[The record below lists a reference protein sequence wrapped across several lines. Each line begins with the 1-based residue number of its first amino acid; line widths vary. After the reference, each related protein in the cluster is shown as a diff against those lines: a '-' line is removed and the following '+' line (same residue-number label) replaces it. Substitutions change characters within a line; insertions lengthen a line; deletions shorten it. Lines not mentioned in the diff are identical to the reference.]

1 MFFFRTN
8 NRKRGKMVGIPA
20 VVCYKGQS
28 KSVLGQSKSVLALGG
43 PQRMSGVRLGGPQRM
58 SGVRLG
64 GQSKFFVG
72 GHEKSILAIHGRSL
86 LRLGL
91 GLSIR
96 GATASRI

>member
-43 PQRMSGVRLGGPQRM
+43 PQRMSGVRLGG
-58 SGVRLG
+58 
-64 GQSKFFVG
+64 QSKFFVG
-72 GHEKSILAIHGRSL
+72 GHEKSILAIH
-86 LRLGL
+86 
-91 GLSIR
+91 
-96 GATASRI
+96 ARISYHL